1 MRFIGSSLR
10 DAARLLVAAPVDLM
24 LGVAALFIL
33 GALLTVTGASPIL
46 GLVLNFL
53 GSTLL
58 GAGLVGRPT
67 PDGLAAAGTRLGR
80 RLTPALGQ
88 VVLAILGIGALI
100 VLVALVQ
107 GVLLAFLAPEI
118 AQRLTQVTASR
129 EAFAREPA
137 FALLAIPFLLVLVV
151 IAGRLLPSAGLV
163 LDRPVGALESL
174 RLAWASTRGR
184 TVSCAVLLL
193 LSLAPNWLLVA
204 FLPPTM
210 SAFLAIISVVFAV
223 AVGVATYRR
232 LLPDSPSSRPLA
244 G

>member
-10 DAARLLVAAPVDLM
+10 DAAALLVAAPVDLM

-33 GALLTVTGASPIL
+33 GALLSVTGASPIL
-46 GLVLNFL
+46 GLLLNFL

-58 GAGLVGRPT
+58 GAGLVGRRK
-67 PDGLAAAGTRLGR
+67 PDGLAAAGTRLSR

-88 VVLAILGIGALI
+88 VLLAILGIAALI

-107 GVLLAFLAPEI
+107 GFVLALVAPDV
-118 AQRLTQVTASR
+118 AARLTQVTASR

-137 FALLAIPFLLVLVV
+137 FALLAIPFVLVLVL

-163 LDRPVGALESL
+163 LDRPVGAVESF
-174 RLAWASTRGR
+174 RLAWGSTRGR
-184 TVSCAVLLL
+184 TFACAVLLL
-193 LSLAPNWLLVA
+193 LSIAPNWLLVA
-204 FLPPTM
+204 FLPP
-210 SAFLAIISVVFAV
+210 SVSVFLAIISVVFSV

-232 LLPDSPSSRPLA
+232 LFPDSSPAEPAA